1 MLLAQRLWVW
11 VPVQQTPLQVRH
23 RQLRPAAMAR
33 RPRALP
39 AIILAGR
46 RPEPS
51 TTRTD
56 PAIPADPAARADP
69 ADPVARVDPGA
80 QADPGALVEPV
91 TRADPVGLANPVTL
105 ADPVGRADLRA
116 DPVDLADLVTQKD
129 PVARADPVAPAHG
142 MGIPSV
148 ATSTGPRGETDPPL
162 GDRVRRRGRTGADR
176 SRRPGGNGWMAQ
188 STTGATRKRPCG
200 IAGSTSGA
208 SGSSGFGSRCNKA
221 CSHDARFAG
230 W

>member
-1 MLLAQRLWVW
+1 MLLAQRLWAW
-11 VPVQQTPLQVRH
+11 VPVQQTPPQVRH

-46 RPEPS
+46 RPESS
-51 TTRTD
+51 TPRTDPAIQAD

-69 ADPVARVDPGA
+69 GRADPADPVAQVDPGA
-80 QADPGALVEPV
+80 LAEPV

-105 ADPVGRADLRA
+105 ADPVGRAGLRA
-116 DPVDLADLVTQKD
+116 DPVDLVDLVTQM
-129 PVARADPVAPAHG
+129 DPVAPAHG

-162 GDRVRRRGRTGADR
+162 GDRVRRRGRSGADR
-176 SRRPGGNGWMAQ
+176 SRRPGDNGWMAQ